1 MNNRM
6 ASRWMIGLLVAAL
19 AAHFHLAR
27 AATIAEVISPTN
39 IVLAQG
45 NARSL
50 ATLDGKP
57 VFWCGLKAF
66 ETWATPLL
74 GQQVA
79 SNPDAGITVTV
90 DAHDVSL
97 EQLLVSKGWLQPVV
111 FDDDAQAAMT
121 EGRGGWACASA
132 ATPFEL
138 MHNSVDPMVLAG
150 IALNESGLNGR
161 AWPWTLNIAGRG
173 FFFKT
178 REDAYRVVQSL
189 IAHDRSDFDVGIMQI
204 NWGYHARR
212 FASPWDALAPA
223 TSIRVAEEI
232 LNENYSKTHSVAKA
246 IAYYHSANPVPGQ
259 AYLARFA
266 KHLNQIQAGL

>member
-6 ASRWMIGLLVAAL
+6 ANRWIMGLLVATL
-19 AAHFHLAR
+19 AAHCHLAR

-66 ETWATPLL
+66 EAWATPLL

-132 ATPFEL
+132 AIPFEL
-138 MHNSVDPMVLAG
+138 MHKSVDPKVLAG

-178 REDAYRVVQSL
+178 RENAYRVVQSL
-189 IAHDRSDFDVGIMQI
+189 IAHGRSDFDVGIMQI

>member
-6 ASRWMIGLLVAAL
+6 ANRWMMGLLVAAL

-138 MHNSVDPMVLAG
+138 MHNSVDPKVLAG

-189 IAHDRSDFDVGIMQI
+189 IAHGRSDFDVGIMQI
-204 NWGYHARR
+204 NWAYHARR